1 MKIKSIKVIEGK
13 NKWSDTKDKLIHMV
27 LDLGEY
33 EQKPSN
39 KIEGFYE
46 RIKEHLPSLKSHR
59 CSEGK
64 PGGFLKRIKEG
75 TWMGHIIEHIAL
87 ELQTLAGYDT
97 GWGRTRGVKGQKG
110 VYNVIFNYEDEECG
124 KLAAREAYNVVNNI
138 INDRNPQIDRIVKK
152 LKPKNLQENIRRIL
166 REEGFIPLPIRRR
179 ISTDDL
185 EEAFDY
191 ALETMT
197 TYIDNPNSILY
208 KEKKPSLWVFSKF
221 VIDYTVTLIEQEY
234 FTNDNRIYFS
244 DTDEDDETYH
254 EKIRQPLLRHY
265 GKRIKEKYD
274 EVMSSNDEEIIQ
286 ESIRRILREETN
298 SDDVKS
304 RQEEA
309 AELIKRYGH
318 YSSPDLRY
326 ITRPLYAYIEY
337 ENFGRLKELGVK
349 YRFTPISEINLN
361 GALSRFIKERGVF
374 NGIGGSIIRL
384 YNDEPV
390 TKSDISRIKRKIQNI
405 IDEFNTKLR
414 TNYQIDG
421 VVGEKSSD
429 TLRNQLN
436 QKLTDSE
443 FNMEPTY
450 NNIGIKISRGFEDEY
465 LATIPM
471 DEIDK
476 PQMLD

>member
-1 MKIKSIKVIEGK
+1 M
-13 NKWSDTKDKLIHMV
+13 
-27 LDLGEY
+27 
-33 EQKPSN
+33 
-39 KIEGFYE
+39 
-46 RIKEHLPSLKSHR
+46 
-59 CSEGK
+59 
-64 PGGFLKRIKEG
+64 
-75 TWMGHIIEHIAL
+75 
-87 ELQTLAGYDT
+87 
-97 GWGRTRGVKGQKG
+97 
-110 VYNVIFNYEDEECG
+110 
-124 KLAAREAYNVVNNI
+124 
-138 INDRNPQIDRIVKK
+138 
-152 LKPKNLQENIRRIL
+152 NLQENIRRIL
-166 REEGFIPLPIRRR
+166 REENTLPNLIRRR
-179 ISTDDL
+179 FSEEELDKLVSNVERTFETHRISQQHRED
-185 EEAFDY
+185 
-191 ALETMT
+191 
-197 TYIDNPNSILY
+197 
-208 KEKKPSLWVFSKF
+208 
-221 VIDYTVTLIEQEY
+221 VIDAEVDDFIMNSVYYGEFED
-234 FTNDNRIYFS
+234 F
-244 DTDEDDETYH
+244 DDEIYQDIYNLYR
-254 EKIRQPLLRHY
+254 EPLVDYIKSKIDMNL
-265 GKRIKEKYD
+265 
-274 EVMSSNDEEIIQ
+274 Q
-286 ESIRRILREETN
+286 ENIRRILREELD

-390 TKSDISRIKRKIQNI
+390 TKGDISRIKRKIQNI

-436 QKLTDSE
+436 QKLTGSE
-443 FNMEPTY
+443 FNIEPTY

-471 DEIDK
+471 DEINK

>member
-1 MKIKSIKVIEGK
+1 MNLQESIRRILREENTLPNLIRRRFSEEELDKLVSNVERTFETHRISQQHREDVIDAEVDDFIMNSVYYGEFEDFDDEIYQEIYNLYREPLVDYIKS
-13 NKWSDTKDKLIHMV
+13 
-27 LDLGEY
+27 
-33 EQKPSN
+33 
-39 KIEGFYE
+39 KID
-46 RIKEHLPSLKSHR
+46 
-59 CSEGK
+59 
-64 PGGFLKRIKEG
+64 
-75 TWMGHIIEHIAL
+75 M
-87 ELQTLAGYDT
+87 
-97 GWGRTRGVKGQKG
+97 
-110 VYNVIFNYEDEECG
+110 
-124 KLAAREAYNVVNNI
+124 
-138 INDRNPQIDRIVKK
+138 
-152 LKPKNLQENIRRIL
+152 NLQENIRRIL
-166 REEGFIPLPIRRR
+166 REEL
-179 ISTDDL
+179 D
-185 EEAFDY
+185 
-191 ALETMT
+191 
-197 TYIDNPNSILY
+197 
-208 KEKKPSLWVFSKF
+208 
-221 VIDYTVTLIEQEY
+221 
-234 FTNDNRIYFS
+234 
-244 DTDEDDETYH
+244 
-254 EKIRQPLLRHY
+254 
-265 GKRIKEKYD
+265 
-274 EVMSSNDEEIIQ
+274 
-286 ESIRRILREETN
+286 

-429 TLRNQLN
+429 TLKNQLN
-436 QKLTDSE
+436 QKLIGSE
-443 FNMEPTY
+443 FNIEPTY

-471 DEIDK
+471 DEINK

>member
-13 NKWSDTKDKLIHMV
+13 NKWSDSKDKLIHMV

-39 KIEGFYE
+39 KIDGFYE
-46 RIKEHLPSLKSHR
+46 RIKEYLPSIKSHR

-75 TWMGHIIEHIAL
+75 TWMGHIIEHVAL

-110 VYNVIFNYEDEECG
+110 VYNVVFNYEDEDKG
-124 KLAAREAYNVVNNI
+124 KLAAREAFNVVNDI
-138 INDRNPQIDRIVKK
+138 INNKNPQIDKIVKK
-152 LKPKNLQENIRRIL
+152 LKTKTLQESIKKVL
-166 REEGFIPLPIRRR
+166 REETVLPSYIRRR
-179 ISTDDL
+179 VSMEELDGLVVDVKDLIDSNYDKTDAIYDTVRQFVATKKEFKFNHNTEQGYWDSYIEV
-185 EEAFDY
+185 EEPLVNY
-191 ALETMT
+191 V
-197 TYIDNPNSILY
+197 
-208 KEKKPSLWVFSKF
+208 K
-221 VIDYTVTLIEQEY
+221 
-234 FTNDNRIYFS
+234 TN
-244 DTDEDDETYH
+244 
-254 EKIRQPLLRHY
+254 L
-265 GKRIKEKYD
+265 
-274 EVMSSNDEEIIQ
+274 Q

-298 SDDVKS
+298 SDDIKS

-309 AELIKRYGH
+309 AELIKQYGH

-337 ENFGRLKELGVK
+337 ENFGKLKELGVK

-374 NGIGGSIIRL
+374 NGIGGNIIRL

>member
-1 MKIKSIKVIEGK
+1 MNLQESIRRILREENTLPNLIRRRFSEEELDKLVSNVERTFETHRISQQHREDVIDAEVDDFIMNSVYYGEFEDFDDEIYQDIYNLYREPLVDYIKS
-13 NKWSDTKDKLIHMV
+13 
-27 LDLGEY
+27 
-33 EQKPSN
+33 
-39 KIEGFYE
+39 KID
-46 RIKEHLPSLKSHR
+46 
-59 CSEGK
+59 
-64 PGGFLKRIKEG
+64 
-75 TWMGHIIEHIAL
+75 M
-87 ELQTLAGYDT
+87 
-97 GWGRTRGVKGQKG
+97 
-110 VYNVIFNYEDEECG
+110 
-124 KLAAREAYNVVNNI
+124 
-138 INDRNPQIDRIVKK
+138 
-152 LKPKNLQENIRRIL
+152 NLQENIRRIL
-166 REEGFIPLPIRRR
+166 REEL
-179 ISTDDL
+179 D
-185 EEAFDY
+185 
-191 ALETMT
+191 
-197 TYIDNPNSILY
+197 
-208 KEKKPSLWVFSKF
+208 
-221 VIDYTVTLIEQEY
+221 
-234 FTNDNRIYFS
+234 
-244 DTDEDDETYH
+244 
-254 EKIRQPLLRHY
+254 
-265 GKRIKEKYD
+265 
-274 EVMSSNDEEIIQ
+274 
-286 ESIRRILREETN
+286 

-436 QKLTDSE
+436 QKLTGSE
-443 FNMEPTY
+443 FNIEPTY

-471 DEIDK
+471 DEINK

>member
-1 MKIKSIKVIEGK
+1 M
-13 NKWSDTKDKLIHMV
+13 
-27 LDLGEY
+27 
-33 EQKPSN
+33 
-39 KIEGFYE
+39 
-46 RIKEHLPSLKSHR
+46 
-59 CSEGK
+59 
-64 PGGFLKRIKEG
+64 
-75 TWMGHIIEHIAL
+75 
-87 ELQTLAGYDT
+87 
-97 GWGRTRGVKGQKG
+97 
-110 VYNVIFNYEDEECG
+110 
-124 KLAAREAYNVVNNI
+124 
-138 INDRNPQIDRIVKK
+138 
-152 LKPKNLQENIRRIL
+152 NL
-166 REEGFIPLPIRRR
+166 
-179 ISTDDL
+179 
-185 EEAFDY
+185 
-191 ALETMT
+191 
-197 TYIDNPNSILY
+197 
-208 KEKKPSLWVFSKF
+208 
-221 VIDYTVTLIEQEY
+221 
-234 FTNDNRIYFS
+234 
-244 DTDEDDETYH
+244 
-254 EKIRQPLLRHY
+254 
-265 GKRIKEKYD
+265 
-274 EVMSSNDEEIIQ
+274 Q
-286 ESIRRILREETN
+286 ESIRRILREEKLYATPQQLIKNLPDELKKLLFKQWGAKQNPEWHPEGNTLKHILVVLKRAYHHYPDDPNMVMAALFHDLGKMDTYSINPKTNQPTAYGHEDKSTDYVEQFRNWIDSFDGTDVDEIKYLVKNHMKVKPRTWDQMKDKKKEPIKSHPAFDKLMGFTDKLDGGGVDLKESIRRILREELN
-298 SDDVKS
+298 SDDIKF

-374 NGIGGSIIRL
+374 NGIGGNIIRL

-390 TKSDISRIKRKIQNI
+390 TKNDISRIKRKIQNI

-436 QKLTDSE
+436 QKLTGSE
-443 FNMEPTY
+443 FNIEPTF